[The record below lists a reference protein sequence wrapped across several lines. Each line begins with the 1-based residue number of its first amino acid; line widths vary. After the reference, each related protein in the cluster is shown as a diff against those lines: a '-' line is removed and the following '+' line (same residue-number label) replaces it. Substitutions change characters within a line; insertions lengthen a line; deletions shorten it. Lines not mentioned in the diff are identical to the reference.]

1 MTYENLTV
9 EIKDRVARVTVNRP
23 SVLNALNEV
32 TIREIHAAFSG
43 FKSNP
48 EVGAVILTG
57 SGAKAFVAGA
67 DINELAVMSPLGGKR
82 RRASGRPRSRRS
94 RTWASR

>member
-67 DINELAVMSPLGGKR
+67 DINELAVMSPAVRVLALRVGEQQR
-82 RRASGRPRSRRS
+82 VLPRVVG
-94 RTWASR
+94 